1 MRLTETLV
9 FAVSLHASLVFAAD
23 LFARPLELDLE
34 QPGTPGVRD
43 YSCSVVQDEVVC
55 DQDRTLIASR

>member
-9 FAVSLHASLVFAAD
+9 FAVSLLASLVFAAD
-23 LFARPLELDLE
+23 LFARPLELDLK
-34 QPGTPGVRD
+34 QPGVRD